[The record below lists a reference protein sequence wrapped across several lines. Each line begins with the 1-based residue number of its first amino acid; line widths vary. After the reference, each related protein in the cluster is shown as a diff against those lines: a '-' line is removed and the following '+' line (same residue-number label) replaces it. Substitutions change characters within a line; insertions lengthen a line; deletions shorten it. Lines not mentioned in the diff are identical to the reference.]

1 MGAAARRFKRRGG
14 AMTRAARNFP
24 AAGVSVF
31 DTGVGASFF
40 RTKFQSMAK
49 GKPQLEWC
57 VVRLGEDHNWW
68 VDEVSDPVHWDVDAL
83 SIIDPRQV
91 DHLVEAIE
99 PLREYGFDPDV
110 FERAFIPFRIAKDL
124 GKGRVRLQRTKEPL
138 LESDEKL
145 FALPDVIDEENGPY
159 ADLLDHL
166 TRLRV
171 KLLNDLFDFEEKLTV
186 DEVEDQIREAQN
198 NDFIEGKSVHLF
210 NELTAILDFMPAG
223 YGDDDEEEGATVTKR
238 RAPAAE
244 EDEDIPDIDEEEDER
259 MKNDASL
266 KWDEDE
272 EEGEDKDKDGAE
284 KKGAAKSDDD
294 EDEEEEDDGAERDF
308 DDEAEEDDKP
318 SRSRRGRR

>member
-1 MGAAARRFKRRGG
+1 
-14 AMTRAARNFP
+14 
-24 AAGVSVF
+24 
-31 DTGVGASFF
+31 
-40 RTKFQSMAK
+40 MAK

-68 VDEVSDPVHWDVDAL
+68 VDEVSDSVHWDVDAL

-91 DHLVEAIE
+91 GHLIEAIE

-110 FERAFIPFRIAKDL
+110 FERAFIAFRIAKDL

-138 LESDEKL
+138 LESEEKL

-198 NDFIEGKSVHLF
+198 NDFIEGRSVHLF
-210 NELTAILDFMPAG
+210 NELTAILEFMPAG
-223 YGDDDEEEGATVTKR
+223 YGDDDEEEGVPAPKR

-244 EDEDIPDIDEEEDER
+244 GDEDIPDIDEEEDER
-259 MKNDASL
+259 MKNDSSL

-272 EEGEDKDKDGAE
+272 DEEKEGATE
-284 KKGAAKSDDD
+284 GKEGAAKPAGGDDD
-294 EDEEEEDDGAERDF
+294 DKDEDDGAEKDF
-308 DDEAEEDDKP
+308 DDEEEEDDKP

>member
-1 MGAAARRFKRRGG
+1 
-14 AMTRAARNFP
+14 
-24 AAGVSVF
+24 
-31 DTGVGASFF
+31 
-40 RTKFQSMAK
+40 MAK
-49 GKPQLEWC
+49 GTPQLEWC
-57 VVRLGEDHNWW
+57 NVRLGEDHNWW

-91 DHLVEAIE
+91 DHLIEAIE

-110 FERAFIPFRIAKDL
+110 FERAFIAFRIAKDL
-124 GKGRVRLQRTKEPL
+124 GKGRVNLRRTKESL

-145 FALPDVIDEENGPY
+145 FALPDIIDEENGPY

-198 NDFIEGKSVHLF
+198 SDFIEGKSVHLF
-210 NELTAILDFMPAG
+210 TELTAILDFMPAG
-223 YGDDDEEEGATVTKR
+223 YGDDDDEEAAPVGKRAKR
-238 RAPAAE
+238 RAADAE
-244 EDEDIPDIDEEEDER
+244 EDDADLPDIDEEEDER

-272 EEGEDKDKDGAE
+272 EESKDGEDGEAKKAE
-284 KKGAAKSDDD
+284 GDDDD
-294 EDEEEEDDGAERDF
+294 EDEDDGAEKDF
-308 DDEAEEDDKP
+308 DDDDEEEADEEDDKP
-318 SRSRRGRR
+318 SRKSRGRR

>member
-1 MGAAARRFKRRGG
+1 
-14 AMTRAARNFP
+14 
-24 AAGVSVF
+24 
-31 DTGVGASFF
+31 
-40 RTKFQSMAK
+40 MAK

-110 FERAFIPFRIAKDL
+110 FERAFIAFRIAKDL

-138 LESDEKL
+138 LESEEKL
-145 FALPDVIDEENGPY
+145 FALPDIIDEENGPY

-223 YGDDDEEEGATVTKR
+223 YGDDDEDEGTTATKR

-244 EDEDIPDIDEEEDER
+244 DDEDIPDIDEEEDER
-259 MKNDASL
+259 MKNDSSL

-272 EEGEDKDKDGAE
+272 EEKGEEDGKPAAKDKDG
-284 KKGAAKSDDD
+284 DD
-294 EDEEEEDDGAERDF
+294 EDEDEDDGAEKDF
-308 DDEAEEDDKP
+308 DDEEESDDKP

>member
-1 MGAAARRFKRRGG
+1 
-14 AMTRAARNFP
+14 
-24 AAGVSVF
+24 
-31 DTGVGASFF
+31 
-40 RTKFQSMAK
+40 MAK
-49 GKPQLEWC
+49 GTPQLEWC
-57 VVRLGEDHNWW
+57 IVRLGEDHNWW

-91 DHLVEAIE
+91 DHLIEAIE
-99 PLREYGFDPDV
+99 PLREYGFDPDI
-110 FERAFIPFRIAKDL
+110 FERAFIAFRIAKDQ
-124 GKGRVRLQRTKEPL
+124 GKGRVKLQRTKESL

-145 FALPDVIDEENGPY
+145 FALPDIIDEENGPY

-210 NELTAILDFMPAG
+210 TELTAILDFMPAG
-223 YGDDDEEEGATVTKR
+223 YGDDDDEEAAPVGKRAKR
-238 RAPAAE
+238 RAADD
-244 EDEDIPDIDEEEDER
+244 DEDDADLPEIDEEEDER

-272 EEGEDKDKDGAE
+272 EEKDAE
-284 KKGAAKSDDD
+284 GDDAKKGADD
-294 EDEEEEDDGAERDF
+294 EDEDEDDGAEKDF
-308 DDEAEEDDKP
+308 DDDDEEEADEEDDKP
-318 SRSRRGRR
+318 SRKSRGRR